1 MIYIDNN
8 EETQVVFIP
17 RGAVKI
23 GVAPPV
29 SEESLSD
36 YYTKNQVN
44 SLLQHYPT
52 KSEVQGLIPDVDL
65 SGYQEKLVSSENIKT
80 VNGVSLLG
88 SGNVNVKVPHF
99 VFTLDMENGKANLV
113 EGDASHLLHLVTTSG
128 QFTAELTLGDIC
140 VNYLTVYK
148 GENGTATVTFDAQ
161 ETYLS
166 VILADEGVPYTDM
179 PVQYVDKKTV
189 LGITEIL
196 AEKQDKLVSGTS
208 IKTVNG
214 ETLLGK
220 GDIKIEGGSGSI
232 PHFVFTLDEVN
243 SKANLIQGDPD
254 QILELA
260 LGHGQ
265 FTAMLFTGDSCVDY
279 TSVVTDWNGTV
290 SVNFETQEDYIFIF
304 LESGGIKFG
313 EDFPV
318 QTIEKLKM
326 WGIYDRLAEKQ
337 DKLVSGKNIKTVN
350 GESLLGNGDITIEG
364 GTVDADSLERAIMD
378 SPYISAILARVENL
392 EDRVEEI
399 EENNNNMVSEL

>member
-44 SLLQHYPT
+44 GLLQSYPT
-52 KSEVQGLIPDVDL
+52 RTETESIVNEAVKDIDLSDYYTKKQVDDKVKDVKVDL

-128 QFTAELTLGDIC
+128 QFTAELTFGDTC
-140 VNYLTVYK
+140 VNYLMVYK

-166 VILADEGVPYTDM
+166 VILADEGVSYTDM

-196 AEKQDKLVSGTS
+196 AG
-208 IKTVNG
+208 
-214 ETLLGK
+214 
-220 GDIKIEGGSGSI
+220 
-232 PHFVFTLDEVN
+232 
-243 SKANLIQGDPD
+243 
-254 QILELA
+254 
-260 LGHGQ
+260 
-265 FTAMLFTGDSCVDY
+265 
-279 TSVVTDWNGTV
+279 
-290 SVNFETQEDYIFIF
+290 
-304 LESGGIKFG
+304 
-313 EDFPV
+313 
-318 QTIEKLKM
+318 
-326 WGIYDRLAEKQ
+326 KQ

-350 GESLLGNGDITIEG
+350 GKSLLGSGDITIEG

-392 EDRVEEI
+392 EDRVDEI

>member
-52 KSEVQGLIPDVDL
+52 KSEVQGLIPDVNL

-128 QFTAELTLGDIC
+128 QFTAELTLGDTC
-140 VNYLTVYK
+140 VNYLMVYK

-161 ETYLS
+161 GSYLS

-196 AEKQDKLVSGTS
+196 AEKQDKLVSGKN

-214 ETLLGK
+214 ESLLGK

-232 PHFVFTLDEVN
+232 PHFVFTLDGEN
-243 SKANLIQGDPD
+243 GKANLIQGDPE
-254 QILELA
+254 QLIELA

-279 TSVVTDWNGTV
+279 TSVDTENSSVT
-290 SVNFETQEDYIFIF
+290 VNFETQEDYIFIF
-304 LESGGIKFG
+304 LESGGIKFSG
-313 EDFPV
+313 DFPV
-318 QTIEKLKM
+318 QTIERLKM
-326 WGIYDRLAEKQ
+326 WGIFDRLAEKQ

-364 GTVDADSLERAIMD
+364 GTVDADSLERAITD
-378 SPYISAILARVENL
+378 SPYISAILARLENL
-392 EDRVEEI
+392 EDRVDEI

>member
-23 GVAPPV
+23 GVTPPV

-44 SLLQHYPT
+44 GLLQSYPT
-52 KSEVQGLIPDVDL
+52 RTETESIVNEAVKDIDLSDYYTKKQVDDKVKDVKVDL

-80 VNGVSLLG
+80 INGESLLG
-88 SGNVNVKVPHF
+88 EGDIRIEGGSGSIPHF

-128 QFTAELTLGDIC
+128 QFTAELTFGDTC
-140 VNYLTVYK
+140 VNYLMVYK
-148 GENGTATVTFDAQ
+148 GENGTASVTFDAQ
-161 ETYLS
+161 EIYLS
-166 VILADEGVPYTDM
+166 VFLADEGVPYTDM

-196 AEKQDKLVSGTS
+196 
-208 IKTVNG
+208 
-214 ETLLGK
+214 K
-220 GDIKIEGGSGSI
+220 G
-232 PHFVFTLDEVN
+232 
-243 SKANLIQGDPD
+243 
-254 QILELA
+254 
-260 LGHGQ
+260 
-265 FTAMLFTGDSCVDY
+265 
-279 TSVVTDWNGTV
+279 
-290 SVNFETQEDYIFIF
+290 
-304 LESGGIKFG
+304 
-313 EDFPV
+313 
-318 QTIEKLKM
+318 
-326 WGIYDRLAEKQ
+326 KQ

-350 GESLLGNGDITIEG
+350 GKSLLGSGDITIEG
-364 GTVDADSLERAIMD
+364 GTVDADSLERAIRD
-378 SPYISAILARVENL
+378 SPYISAILARVEIL

>member
-44 SLLQHYPT
+44 GLLQSYPT
-52 KSEVQGLIPDVDL
+52 RTETESIVNEAVKDIDLSDYYTKKQVDDKVKDVKVDL

-80 VNGVSLLG
+80 INGESLLG
-88 SGNVNVKVPHF
+88 
-99 VFTLDMENGKANLV
+99 
-113 EGDASHLLHLVTTSG
+113 EGD
-128 QFTAELTLGDIC
+128 IR
-140 VNYLTVYK
+140 
-148 GENGTATVTFDAQ
+148 
-161 ETYLS
+161 
-166 VILADEGVPYTDM
+166 
-179 PVQYVDKKTV
+179 
-189 LGITEIL
+189 
-196 AEKQDKLVSGTS
+196 
-208 IKTVNG
+208 
-214 ETLLGK
+214 
-220 GDIKIEGGSGSI
+220 IEGGSGSI
-232 PHFVFTLDEVN
+232 PHFVFTLDGEN
-243 SKANLIQGDPD
+243 GKANLLQGDPE
-254 QILELA
+254 QLIELA

-265 FTAMLFTGDSCVDY
+265 FTAMLFTGDSCIDY
-279 TSVVTDWNGTV
+279 TSVVTDWNSSVT
-290 SVNFETQEDYIFIF
+290 VNFETQEDYIFIF
-304 LESGGIKFG
+304 LESGGIKFSG
-313 EDFPV
+313 DFPV

-326 WGIYDRLAEKQ
+326 WGISDMFAAKQ

-364 GTVDADSLERAIMD
+364 GTVDADSLEQAITD

-392 EDRVEEI
+392 EDRVDEI